1 MSTHATEG
9 LACNIRAAIA
19 SVNRE
24 AISGI
29 QSSVTVTLR
38 DA

>member
-1 MSTHATEG
+1 MSNLAKEG
-9 LACNIRAAIA
+9 LACNIRAAFA
-19 SVNRE
+19 SVSRE

>member
-1 MSTHATEG
+1 MSTRATKG
-9 LACNIRAAIA
+9 LACNTRAAIA

-24 AISGI
+24 TINGI